1 MKISTEDKV
10 RRTLN
15 GSLYMFIIDTFVV
28 TSYREMR
35 KTEIDIRYNYT
46 FSVNRTI
53 FMHYITVHN
62 INLDDLCV

>member
-1 MKISTEDKV
+1 MAPCI
-10 RRTLN
+10 
-15 GSLYMFIIDTFVV
+15 YMFTIDTFVV

-53 FMHYITVHN
+53 FMHYITVYN